1 MIRNRDRAERS
12 GAGDRAVSEVLSFV
26 LVFGLVLGSVAVLS
40 VAGLGIVDDHR
51 EAEQL
56 RTAERG
62 VTSLAAELEDL
73 AHTPGLE
80 RRSGVVPLGDGSLT
94 VGRGTELVLAVDGD
108 PVGDSEPI
116 GLGEIAYEAE
126 TETVAYD
133 GGAVVRADEETSR
146 FRTRPPASCRGGTA
160 TVSVVRVESADPT
173 VRTGGQAV
181 VTARVEDRT
190 AESYAVEDD
199 VSVTVVETDY
209 EQAWQTV
216 AADLAD
222 CEADRLRL
230 TVTTVSITS

>member
-1 MIRNRDRAERS
+1 MIRNRDRSGRS
-12 GAGDRAVSEVLSFV
+12 GADDRAVSELLSFV
-26 LVFGLVLGSVAVLS
+26 LVFGLVFGSVAVLS

-73 AHTPGLE
+73 ARNPGLE

-94 VGRGTELVLAVDGD
+94 VGGGTELGLVVDGD
-108 PVGDSEPI
+108 PVGDPI
-116 GLGEIAYEAE
+116 ELGAVAYRSGD
-126 TETVAYD
+126 ETVAYD

-146 FRTRPPASCRGGTA
+146 FRTRPPVSCRGGTA
-160 TVSVVRVESADPT
+160 TVSLVQVESADPT

-190 AESYAVEDD
+190 VESYAVEDA
-199 VSVTVVETDY
+199 VSMTVVETDY
-209 EQAWQTV
+209 ERAWRTA
-216 AADLAD
+216 AADLED

-230 TVTTVSITS
+230 TVTTVSIAN